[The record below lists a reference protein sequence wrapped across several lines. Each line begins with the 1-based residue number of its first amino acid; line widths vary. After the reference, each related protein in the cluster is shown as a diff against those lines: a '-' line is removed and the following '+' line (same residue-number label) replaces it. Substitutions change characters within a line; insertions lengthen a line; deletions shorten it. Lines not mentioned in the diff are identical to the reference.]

1 MRHNSEDIF
10 LSVIIPC
17 YNVQDYIS
25 SCITS
30 LGHQNKTIP
39 VEFIFINDG
48 STDNTLKCLLKFQH
62 IDSRVLVINKLNEGV
77 SSARNDALK
86 VAKGEYV
93 YFLDGDDYIS
103 DNALS
108 VIYDSLREGEEDML
122 ITNLVYKE
130 KNKEVNYNNG
140 ILPGNYT
147 PKQLYES
154 SQIFPTPPQNIYKNA
169 IIKRNNISFDSKLKV
184 GEVYDFTV
192 KFLQYANK
200 IKVINNPIYY
210 YVMHDQSATH
220 KPNYPSDITVI
231 NTINSLYY
239 TDADF
244 GKIISF
250 HLTAFKIAT
259 SFTYN
264 KYVLNGL
271 DTKESRFV
279 VKSLL
284 SNRLFK
290 QITRKI
296 ILNNHKCIKE
306 RLLAI
311 YIQLSGLL
319 GFRILIRIKR

>member
-1 MRHNSEDIF
+1 MFKIIF
-10 LSVIIPC
+10 LLALLVLDIKI
-17 YNVQDYIS
+17 
-25 SCITS
+25 
-30 LGHQNKTIP
+30 KTIP

-200 IKVINNPIYY
+200 IKVINNPI
-210 YVMHDQSATH
+210 
-220 KPNYPSDITVI
+220 
-231 NTINSLYY
+231 LLLC
-239 TDADF
+239 DA
-244 GKIISF
+244 
-250 HLTAFKIAT
+250 
-259 SFTYN
+259 
-264 KYVLNGL
+264 
-271 DTKESRFV
+271 
-279 VKSLL
+279 
-284 SNRLFK
+284 
-290 QITRKI
+290 
-296 ILNNHKCIKE
+296 
-306 RLLAI
+306 
-311 YIQLSGLL
+311 
-319 GFRILIRIKR
+319 

>member
-30 LGHQNKTIP
+30 LGHQNKTYP
-39 VEFIFINDG
+39 SRVYFYNDG

-130 KNKEVNYNNG
+130 K
-140 ILPGNYT
+140 
-147 PKQLYES
+147 
-154 SQIFPTPPQNIYKNA
+154 
-169 IIKRNNISFDSKLKV
+169 IKK
-184 GEVYDFTV
+184 
-192 KFLQYANK
+192 
-200 IKVINNPIYY
+200 
-210 YVMHDQSATH
+210 
-220 KPNYPSDITVI
+220 
-231 NTINSLYY
+231 
-239 TDADF
+239 
-244 GKIISF
+244 
-250 HLTAFKIAT
+250 
-259 SFTYN
+259 
-264 KYVLNGL
+264 
-271 DTKESRFV
+271 
-279 VKSLL
+279 
-284 SNRLFK
+284 
-290 QITRKI
+290 
-296 ILNNHKCIKE
+296 
-306 RLLAI
+306 
-311 YIQLSGLL
+311 
-319 GFRILIRIKR
+319 